1 MLSPLSDGPGETQDL
16 FHTFH
21 FHLYLPTYAPQRLPC
36 TSIDEYEQQTC
47 PLRHDG
53 IVFKTLFTSICYEI
67 FVGQGIREVFVLCD
81 IDCEYSAEALDFR
94 VFTLLAR
101 PWRSTGL
108 DDQPRGRL
116 TG

>member
-21 FHLYLPTYAPQRLPC
+21 FRPYLPTYAPQRLPC

-53 IVFKTLFTSICYEI
+53 IVLKTLFTSICYEI
-67 FVGQGIREVFVLCD
+67 CVRQEFLKRFFLCD
-81 IDCEYSAEALDFR
+81 FNCEYSAEPLDFR
-94 VFTLLAR
+94 ESELLPR
-101 PWRSTGL
+101 P
-108 DDQPRGRL
+108 Q
-116 TG
+116 